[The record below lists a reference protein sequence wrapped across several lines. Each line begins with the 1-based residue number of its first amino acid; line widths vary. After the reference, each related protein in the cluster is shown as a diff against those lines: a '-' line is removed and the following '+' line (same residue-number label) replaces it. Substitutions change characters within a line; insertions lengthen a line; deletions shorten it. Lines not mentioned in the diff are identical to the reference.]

1 MQSLWKEVGGQEAHG
16 HSFKEYNGIV
26 EALATLCGA
35 GAAALVSFLKVN
47 WSVWGELTIGALS
60 LLDSALLLFASAAT
74 TLWEV
79 YLSHI
84 LYRATYTFLIT
95 VARLA
100 SVSGLPLPTP
110 LIMQEGTRMKRE
122 RGEETWDRGYCKVAL
137 TIILCT
143 K

>member
-110 LIMQEGTRMKRE
+110 LI
-122 RGEETWDRGYCKVAL
+122 
-137 TIILCT
+137 
-143 K
+143 